1 MNGIRDAIKPHPPL
15 LPSKTCKDQ
24 PARRQAGFLQKITPA
39 FSGLLIACLLWLA
52 APVLA
57 GELEAYPEVGPTPPL
72 ALKDLGGKPHT
83 LEDYRGQV
91 VLLNFWATWCTPCLI
106 EMPAMQR
113 LEAAFPDTAFTILA
127 VNVKESRGKVWRFQ
141 KMLDVNF
148 RVLLDATGK
157 AAEDWDVA
165 VYPTSY
171 LIDTTGRIRYMA
183 YGMLDW
189 DSTAINQV
197 IESLRE
203 DNQQPVLTTISK

>member
-1 MNGIRDAIKPHPPL
+1 MNGIRDTMKPRLPL
-15 LPSKTCKDQ
+15 LLSKTCKDQ
-24 PARRQAGFLQKITPA
+24 CACRQARFLQKITPV
-39 FSGLLIACLLWLA
+39 FSALLIACLLWLA

-72 ALKDLGGKPHT
+72 ALKDLGGKSHT
-83 LEDYRGQV
+83 LDDYRGQV
-91 VLLNFWATWCTPCLI
+91 VLLNFWATWCPPCLI

-113 LEAAFPDTAFTILA
+113 LEAAFPDTAFTVLA
-127 VNVKESRGKVWRFQ
+127 VNVKESREKAWRFQ
-141 KMLDVNF
+141 KMLGVNF
-148 RVLLDATGK
+148 SVLLDTTGK

-189 DSTAINQV
+189 DSTAIKQV
-197 IESLRE
+197 IETLRE
-203 DNQQPVLTTISK
+203 DNQQPVLTTTSR

>member
-1 MNGIRDAIKPHPPL
+1 M
-15 LPSKTCKDQ
+15 
-24 PARRQAGFLQKITPA
+24 A
-39 FSGLLIACLLWLA
+39 FLLWQA
-52 APVLA
+52 TPVLA
-57 GELEAYPEVGPTPPL
+57 GELEIYQEAGPTPPL

-91 VLLNFWATWCTPCLI
+91 VLLNFWASWCTPCLI

-113 LEAAFPDTAFTILA
+113 LEAAFPDTAFTVLA

-148 RVLLDATGK
+148 RVLLDTTGK
-157 AAEDWDVA
+157 AAEDWGVA

-189 DSTAINQV
+189 DSAEVKQV
-197 IESLRE
+197 IKRLRE
-203 DNQQPVLTTISK
+203 DNQQPLLTTTSK

>member
-1 MNGIRDAIKPHPPL
+1 MNGIRDVIKPYPPL

-24 PARRQAGFLQKITPA
+24 PARRQAEFLQKITPA

-72 ALKDLGGKPHT
+72 ILKDLKGKSHT
-83 LEDYRGQV
+83 LDDYRGQV
-91 VLLNFWATWCTPCLI
+91 VLLNFWATWCPPCLI

-113 LEAAFPDTAFTILA
+113 LEASFPDTAFTVLA

-148 RVLLDATGK
+148 RVLLDTTGK

-189 DSTAINQV
+189 DSTAIKQV

>member
-1 MNGIRDAIKPHPPL
+1 MKPHPPL

-24 PARRQAGFLQKITPA
+24 PARTQAGFLQKITAA

-72 ALKDLGGKPHT
+72 ALKDLGGNPHT

-91 VLLNFWATWCTPCLI
+91 VLLNFWASWCTPCLI

-113 LEAAFPDTAFTILA
+113 LEASFPDTAFTVLA

-148 RVLLDATGK
+148 RVLLDTTGK

-189 DSTAINQV
+189 DSAEVKQV
-197 IESLRE
+197 IERLRE
-203 DNQQPVLTTISK
+203 DNQQPLLTTTSK